1 MTGTAAAPGGRRFR
15 RASFGRLLPA
25 ALMLAFAAM
34 GDDGGARPAEH
45 ANRLAGESSPY
56 LLQHQHN
63 PVDWYPWGDE
73 AFEKARREGKPVFL
87 SIGYST
93 CHWCHVMERESFEN
107 AEVAALMNRD
117 FVSIKVDR
125 EERPDIDNVYM
136 TACQLLTRSGGW
148 PLTAIL
154 TPEGLPFFAGTYFP
168 ADDRHGRI
176 GMRSLL
182 PRLAEY
188 WKNHRAEAGKQGEEV
203 AAAVRHAVASPP
215 KEGAA
220 PLDAAFARSLED
232 ELARRFDAVHGGFSD
247 APKFPP
253 HGTLAYL
260 SGRRD
265 GRSAAMLRKT
275 LDAMQDGG
283 VFDQVG
289 GGFHRYSVDA
299 EWFIPHFEKMLHDNA
314 QLLAVYGDAARRFG
328 EPRYRETALAIVAW
342 LEREMA
348 TPEGAYASALDADSE
363 GVEGKYYL
371 WTASE
376 IDAVL
381 GPSRAPL
388 YREAFRI
395 QDRGNTPAE
404 FEEGRGRNL
413 PRRADAPGLARK
425 HGLDAAALEER
436 LSADNAALESVR
448 SRRVHPARDDKVL
461 TSWNALAVSAL
472 ARASRDLDEPRLLAI
487 ARRIADFLLARHV
500 AGDLVWH
507 GSRAGAPKIHGFL
520 EDYAFL
526 AEALLDLSEVSGQPA
541 YADRARRIA
550 AEMLRRFRDPSGG
563 GFFQTEA
570 PEKGERGLLDLARE
584 YLDQVS
590 PSPNGIAAGV
600 LLRLDGIA
608 PDPAFRSAARDAIAA
623 AAPYART
630 FPSAST
636 TFAALAALEPDST
649 ARRPSSSTSGPVTV
663 SASRRGDGAIAVRF
677 SIEPGWHVQSH
688 QPTRRDLVATR
699 VSIPSGGEA
708 LYPAAHSVTVAGETL
723 SVYSGEFSITVEPP
737 PGPPPPLDVEFQ
749 ACDDSRC
756 LAPVRLSLETPA
768 PTEEKK

>member
-1 MTGTAAAPGGRRFR
+1 
-15 RASFGRLLPA
+15 
-25 ALMLAFAAM
+25 
-34 GDDGGARPAEH
+34 
-45 ANRLAGESSPY
+45 
-56 LLQHQHN
+56 
-63 PVDWYPWGDE
+63 
-73 AFEKARREGKPVFL
+73 
-87 SIGYST
+87 
-93 CHWCHVMERESFEN
+93 MERESFEN

-176 GMRSLL
+176 GMKSLL
-182 PRLAEY
+182 PRLADY
-188 WKNHRAEAGKQGEEV
+188 WKNHRAEAVQQGKEV
-203 AAAVRHAVASPP
+203 EAAVRHAVASPP

-220 PLDAAFARSLED
+220 PLDAAFAGSLED
-232 ELARRFDAVHGGFSD
+232 DLARRFDTVHGGFSD

-253 HGTLAYL
+253 HGSLAYL
-260 SGRRD
+260 AGRPD

-299 EWFIPHFEKMLHDNA
+299 EWFIPHFEKMLYDNA
-314 QLLAVYGDAARRFG
+314 QLLAVYAEAARRFG
-328 EPRYRETALAIVAW
+328 EPRYRATALAIVAW
-342 LEREMA
+342 LEREMT

-376 IDAVL
+376 ITEVL

-388 YREAFRI
+388 YREAFGIR
-395 QDRGNTPAE
+395 DGGNAPPE

-413 PRRADAPGLARK
+413 PRRVVSAAEIARK
-425 HGLDAAALEER
+425 HHVDAAALEER
-436 LSADNAALESVR
+436 LAADNAALEPVR
-448 SRRVHPARDDKVL
+448 ARRVHPARDDKAL

-472 ARASRDLDEPRLLAI
+472 ARASRDLDEPRLLGI
-487 ARRIADFLLARHV
+487 ARRIADFLLTRHV

-526 AEALLDLSEVSGQPA
+526 ADALLDLSEVSGQPE

-550 AEMLRRFRDPSGG
+550 AAMLRRFRDPAGG

-570 PEKGERGLLDLARE
+570 PEKGDRELLELARE
-584 YLDQVS
+584 YLDQVT
-590 PSPNGIAAGV
+590 PSPNGIAARV
-600 LLRLDGIA
+600 LLRLDGLA
-608 PDPAFRSAARDAIAA
+608 PDPGLRSAAREAIAA

-636 TFAALAALEPDST
+636 TFAALAALEPASG
-649 ARRPSSSTSGPVTV
+649 ARRPSSSRSGPVTV
-663 SASRRGDGAIAVRF
+663 SASRRGEGPITVRF

-688 QPTRRDLVATR
+688 APARRDLVATR
-699 VSIPSGGEA
+699 VSIPSGAEA
-708 LYPAAHSVTVAGETL
+708 VYPAAQSVTVAGETL
-723 SVYSGEFSITVEPP
+723 SVYSGDFSVTVEPP
-737 PGPPPPLDVEFQ
+737 SGTAPPLDVEFQ